1 MIRIRTLNLNWMRR
15 KFRVKVKSVVQVLV
29 NKVAVDFPFRENS
42 DQRIS
47 ISSNVKEMVFL
58 LI

>member
-1 MIRIRTLNLNWMRR
+1 M
-15 KFRVKVKSVVQVLV
+15 VQVLV

-47 ISSNVKEMVFL
+47 ISSNVKEMPSL